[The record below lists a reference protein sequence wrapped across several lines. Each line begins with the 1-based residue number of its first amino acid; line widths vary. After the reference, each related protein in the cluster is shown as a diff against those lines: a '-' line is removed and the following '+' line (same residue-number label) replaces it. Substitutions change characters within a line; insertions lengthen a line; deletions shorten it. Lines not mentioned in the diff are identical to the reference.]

1 MPKRVEVPVNP
12 ELFGLIGSES
22 RWSDAVVVNDLIFV
36 TGQLGWDKQTG
47 EFVDGIEAQT
57 ELALKNL
64 SDVLERAES
73 SLADVVQT
81 RIYLIEHDDYARY
94 ELIYKR
100 FFDRHSPARVTVVVA
115 ELIHHA
121 LIDIEAIAVKGSGSA
136 AD

>member
-1 MPKRVEVPVNP
+1 MPVNP
-12 ELFGLIGSES
+12 ELFGIIGSES
-22 RWSDAVVVNDLIFV
+22 RWSDAVVVNDFVFV

-81 RIYLIEHDDYARY
+81 RIYLISHDDYARY
-94 ELIYKR
+94 EVIYKR
-100 FFDRHSPARVTVVVA
+100 VFGTHSPARVTVVVA

-121 LIDIEAIAVKGSGSA
+121 LIDIEAIAVKGSGFA
-136 AD
+136 PE

>member
-1 MPKRVEVPVNP
+1 MPKPVEVPVNP

-36 TGQLGWDKQTG
+36 TGQLGWTSRPASSSTVSN
-47 EFVDGIEAQT
+47 ET

-94 ELIYKR
+94 GL
-100 FFDRHSPARVTVVVA
+100 
-115 ELIHHA
+115 L
-121 LIDIEAIAVKGSGSA
+121 
-136 AD
+136 

>member
-1 MPKRVEVPVNP
+1 VPVNP

-22 RWSDAVVVNDLIFV
+22 RWSDAVVVNDFIFV
-36 TGQLGWDKQTG
+36 TGQLGWDKTTG
-47 EFVDGIEAQT
+47 EFVDGIEAQA
-57 ELALKNL
+57 ELAIKNL
-64 SDVLERAES
+64 SDVLERADS

-81 RIYLIEHDDYARY
+81 RIYLISHDDYARY

-100 FFDRHSPARVTVVVA
+100 FFEGHSPARVTVVVA

-136 AD
+136 AG